1 MEFTKIKSSI
11 NTIFKCPICYEDF
24 SEKHEPMIIPCGHTI
39 CIKCVTQIIKVS
51 EEEAEAKMEQ
61 GQGSQI
67 KFEKSLISSTDIV
80 VD

>member
-1 MEFTKIKSSI
+1 MYKLDITVAVLAE
-11 NTIFKCPICYEDF
+11 
-24 SEKHEPMIIPCGHTI
+24 
-39 CIKCVTQIIKVS
+39 S
-51 EEEAEAKMEQ
+51 EEEAQAKMEQ